1 MDLDSFFEDIEA
13 KIEAESLSL
22 GTQDDLEGAN
32 LLRFYW
38 AEGGFVDLIAVLLG
52 EDFVAG
58 MALGQ
63 NDWRL
68 IRLDAADRVEFSG
81 ISGVDIPTIR
91 FFDGSRRTFLER
103 LPLPLS
109 VTWRFG
115 SASQQRRGIL
125 VDLKGDCLVIEVV
138 GSVSP
143 IGVSLARVET
153 LGIDSVENFNEFA

>member
-13 KIEAESLSL
+13 KLEAESLSQ
-22 GTQDDLEGAN
+22 GAQDALERAN

-38 AEGGFVDLIAVLLG
+38 AEGGFIDLIAVLLG

-68 IRLDAADRVEFSG
+68 IRLDAADRVEFSV
-81 ISGVDIPTIR
+81 ITGVDIPAVR
-91 FFDGSRRTFLER
+91 FFDGTRRAFLGR

-115 SASQQRRGIL
+115 SVSQQRRGIL
-125 VDLKGDCLVIEVV
+125 VDVKGECLVIEVV

-143 IGVSLARVET
+143 IGVSLVRVET